1 MIVVVQPHREVID
14 RDWNSLT
21 RHTAWEKVE
30 LDHLLSWLSTLGGA
44 FSALGDSKTNC
55 AEIAGKISF
64 YQLKLGL
71 QFGDPLIVARSK
83 LFVSLSLIQRG
94 RLRLAKRIIRQQYEV
109 AKVEEEYDPRLRK
122 MCVGIWM
129 KLQYA
134 YQQRSENRKSIR
146 KEICNKSVASV

>member
-1 MIVVVQPHREVID
+1 MLNIKHVA
-14 RDWNSLT
+14 NF
-21 RHTAWEKVE
+21 
-30 LDHLLSWLSTLGGA
+30 LLKITMQ
-44 FSALGDSKTNC
+44 

-94 RLRLAKRIIRQQYEV
+94 RLRLAKKIIRQQYEV
-109 AKVEEEYDPRLRK
+109 AKREEEYDPRLKK
-122 MCVGIWM
+122 MCIGIWM

-134 YQQRSENRKSIR
+134 YLQKSQNRMSIIGNA
-146 KEICNKSVASV
+146 K